1 MGNNMTNMAKKEL
14 ISATK
19 KRYLNAGK
27 KDKGQILDEFCAN
40 SGLARKYAIKILSAK
55 YEYNKVERV
64 GRNGRKRKYSHDFM
78 IAAIKIW
85 EVLDYPCGQRL
96 KPSLSE
102 MYATLVRFNEINFDE
117 KISEQLKTVS
127 GKTLDRRLEKE
138 RKERCLKKNRGMTC
152 RGSLLKSAIP
162 VRLTNWD
169 TAKLGFTEIDTVAH
183 NGGDPAGLFAYTLD
197 STEIYSGWTEQWATM
212 GKGEA
217 GVLEALKNIRKSLPF
232 NLLGIDGDNGGEIV
246 NYHMLRYCQAE
257 NLVYTRSRPEMKNDN
272 AYIEQKN
279 YTHVRK
285 LVGYHRY
292 DQTEQVNLMND
303 LYRNEYRL
311 FTNFFRPI
319 MKIKSKEKINNS
331 VCKKK
336 YDEAK
341 SPYQRLIACDQ
352 LSKEQ
357 KEKLTAL
364 YLSLNPLQLRR
375 AIDEKTAKLK
385 LTVK

>member
-1 MGNNMTNMAKKEL
+1 MSKKEL

-19 KRYLNAGK
+19 KRYLKVSK
-27 KDKGQILDEFCAN
+27 KEKGIILDEFCAN

-55 YEYNKVERV
+55 YDYNKVERV
-64 GRNGRKRKYSHDFM
+64 GRRGRKRKYGHDFM
-78 IAAIKIW
+78 IVAIKIW
-85 EVLDYPCGQRL
+85 EILDYPCGQRL
-96 KPSLSE
+96 KPALPE
-102 MYATLVRFNEINFDE
+102 MYTTLVRFKETNFNEVIV
-117 KISEQLKTVS
+117 KQLKTVS

-138 RKERCLKKNRGMTC
+138 RTERCLKRNRGMTC
-152 RGSLLKSAIP
+152 RGTLLKSSIP
-162 VRLTNWD
+162 IRLTNWD
-169 TAKLGFTEIDTVAH
+169 TSKVGFTEIDTVAH

-197 STEIYSGWTEQWATM
+197 QTEIYSGWTEQKAVL
-212 GKGEA
+212 GKGQM

-232 NLLGIDGDNGGEIV
+232 NLLGLDGDNGGEII
-246 NYHMLRYCQAE
+246 NYHMLKYCLE
-257 NLVYTRSRPEMKNDN
+257 EKLVYTRSRPEMKNDN

-292 DQTEQVNLMND
+292 DTEEQVKLLND

-341 SPYQRLIACDQ
+341 SPYQRLMACNQ
-352 LSKEQ
+352 LLKEE
-357 KEKLTAL
+357 KEKLTTL

-375 AIDEKTAKLK
+375 AINEKTAKLI

>member
-1 MGNNMTNMAKKEL
+1 M
-14 ISATK
+14 
-19 KRYLNAGK
+19 
-27 KDKGQILDEFCAN
+27 
-40 SGLARKYAIKILSAK
+40 ARKYAIKILSAK
-55 YEYNKVERV
+55 CEYNKVERV
-64 GRNGRKRKYSHDFM
+64 GRKGRKRKYGHDFM
-78 IAAIKIW
+78 IEAIKIW
-85 EVLDYPCGQRL
+85 ETLDYPCGQRL
-96 KPSLSE
+96 KPALPE
-102 MYATLVRFNEINFDE
+102 MYATLVRFKEIDFDE
-117 KISEQLKTVS
+117 KISEQLKSVS

-152 RGSLLKSAIP
+152 RGTLLKSSIP

-169 TAKLGFTEIDTVAH
+169 TTKLGFTEIDTVAH

-257 NLVYTRSRPEMKNDN
+257 NLVYTRSRTEMKNDN
-272 AYIEQKN
+272 AYVEQKN

-292 DQTEQVNLMND
+292 DQTEQVKLMND

-319 MKIKSKEKINNS
+319 MKILSKEKINNS

-341 SPYQRLIACDQ
+341 SPYQRLMACDQ
-352 LSKEQ
+352 LSKEE
-357 KEKLTAL
+357 KEKLAAL

-375 AIDEKTAKLK
+375 AIIEKTAKLK

>member
-1 MGNNMTNMAKKEL
+1 MTNMAKKEL

-19 KRYLNAGK
+19 KRYLKAGK
-27 KDKGQILDEFCAN
+27 TDKGKILDEFCSN
-40 SGLARKYAIKILSAK
+40 SGLARKYAIRIMSAK
-55 YEYNKVERV
+55 CDYNKVERV
-64 GRNGRKRKYSHDFM
+64 GRKGRKRKYGHGFM

-96 KPSLSE
+96 KPALSE
-102 MYATLVRFNEINFDE
+102 MYATLARFHEIDFDE
-117 KISEQLKTVS
+117 KIDEQLKTVS
-127 GKTLDRRLEKE
+127 GKTLDRRLKKE

-183 NGGDPAGLFAYTLD
+183 NGGDPAGTFAYTLD
-197 STEIYSGWTEQWATM
+197 QMEIYSGWSEQEATL
-212 GKGEA
+212 GKGEKA
-217 GVLEALKNIRKSLPF
+217 VLNALKNIRQSLPF
-232 NLLGIDGDNGGEIV
+232 NLLGIDGDNGGEII
-246 NYHMLRYCQAE
+246 NYHMLKYCSTE
-257 NLVYTRSRPEMKNDN
+257 NLVYTRSRPYMKNDN
-272 AYIEQKN
+272 AYVEQKN

-292 DQTEQVNLMND
+292 DQEEQVKLLND

-311 FTNFFRPI
+311 FTNFFRPQ
-319 MKIKSKEKINNS
+319 MKILSKEKINNS

-341 SPYQRLIACDQ
+341 SPYQRLLACDQ
-352 LSKEQ
+352 LSKEE
-357 KEKLTAL
+357 KEKLTVL

-375 AIDEKTAKLK
+375 AIDDKVAKLK

>member
-1 MGNNMTNMAKKEL
+1 MGRKEL

-19 KRYLNAGK
+19 GRYLKASKKGK
-27 KDKGQILDEFCAN
+27 GRILDEFCSN
-40 SGLARKYAIKILSAK
+40 SGLARKYAIRIMSAK
-55 YEYNKVERV
+55 CDCNRIARM
-64 GRNGRKRKYSHDFM
+64 GRKGRKRKYSHDFM
-78 IAAIKIW
+78 LVAVKIW
-85 EVLDYPCGQRL
+85 ELLDYPCGQRL
-96 KPSLSE
+96 KPALPE
-102 MYATLVRFNEINFDE
+102 MYATLVRFKEINFDE
-117 KISEQLKTVS
+117 KINGQLKTVS

-138 RKERCLKKNRGMTC
+138 RQERCLKRNRGMTC

-183 NGGDPAGLFAYTLD
+183 NGGDPAGTFVYTLD
-197 STEIYSGWTEQWATM
+197 QVEIHSGWSEQEAVM
-212 GKGEA
+212 GKGEKA
-217 GVLEALKNIRKSLPF
+217 VVAALKNIRKSLPF
-232 NLLGIDGDNGGEIV
+232 NLLGLDGDNGGEII
-246 NYHMLRYCQAE
+246 NYHMLRYCRE
-257 NLVYTRSRPEMKNDN
+257 EKLVYTRSRPYMKNDN

-292 DQTEQVNLMND
+292 DTEEQVRLLND

-319 MKIKSKEKINNS
+319 MKITSKEKINNS

-341 SPYQRLIACDQ
+341 SPYQRLMACDQ
-352 LSKEQ
+352 LSKEE
-357 KEKLTAL
+357 KEKLAAL
-364 YLSLNPLQLRR
+364 YLSLNPLQLKR
-375 AIDEKTAKLK
+375 AIDEKTAKLM
-385 LTVK
+385 LTVKAAK

>member
-1 MGNNMTNMAKKEL
+1 MTHMGKKEL

-19 KRYLNAGK
+19 GRYLKAGK
-27 KDKGQILDEFCAN
+27 KDKGKILDEFCAS
-40 SGLARKYAIKILSAK
+40 SGLTRKYAIKILSAK
-55 YEYNKVERV
+55 CDYNKIALV
-64 GRNGRKRKYSHDFM
+64 GRKGRKKKYGPDFM
-78 IAAIKIW
+78 IVAIKIR
-85 EVLDYPCGQRL
+85 EVLDFPCGQRL
-96 KPSLSE
+96 QPALPE
-102 MYATLVRFNEINFDE
+102 MYATLARFKEIDFDE
-117 KISEQLKTVS
+117 KINEQLKTVS
-127 GKTLDRRLEKE
+127 GKTLDRRLKKE
-138 RKERCLKKNRGMTC
+138 RRERCLKRNRGMTC

-197 STEIYSGWTEQWATM
+197 LTEIYSGWTEQWATM
-212 GKGEA
+212 GKGET

-232 NLLGIDGDNGGEIV
+232 NLLGLDGDNGGEIV

-257 NLVYTRSRPEMKNDN
+257 KLVYTRSRPEMKNDN

-292 DQTEQVNLMND
+292 DQAEQIKLIND

-336 YDEAK
+336 YDEAQ
-341 SPYQRLIACDQ
+341 SPYQRLMACDQ
-352 LSKEQ
+352 LSKEE

-375 AIDEKTAKLK
+375 AIIEKTAKLK